1 MKAELHKL
9 FYTPIWEFEY
19 PDFKN
24 DQELI
29 VKYLAQDSLYLEAR
43 EYSGLQITNPN
54 LHKHQAIRK
63 LTEFIIESAK
73 YAMSDMGYKDKCGIT
88 SMWATR
94 QGVGASHHNHVH
106 CNSFLGCSFY
116 AFDID
121 NSAGGTIFNNSS
133 FEKYVI
139 QPPVNHNKEPMLV
152 KEKAFDFKPGTLL
165 VFPSWASHFTKPN
178 KSQYRII
185 VGANIMPIGKT
196 NADHFDRYNFASIDN
211 MELMEY
217 GDE

>member
-54 LHKHQAIRK
+54 LHKHQAIHK
-63 LTEFIIESAK
+63 LTEFIVESAK
-73 YAMSDMGYKDKCGIT
+73 YVMADMGYKDKCGIT

-121 NSAGGTIFNNSS
+121 NSAGGTVFNNSA